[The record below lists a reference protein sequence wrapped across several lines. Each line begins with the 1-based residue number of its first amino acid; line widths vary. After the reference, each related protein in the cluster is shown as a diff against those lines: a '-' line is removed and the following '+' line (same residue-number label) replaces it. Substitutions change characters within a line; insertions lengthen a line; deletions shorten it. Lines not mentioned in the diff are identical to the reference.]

1 MINYV
6 FLGISFFKALF
17 EYNFILYAVIAG
29 AIVGILAPLIG
40 SVVVIRR
47 LSFIADTLSHFSLAG
62 VCLGVILSKVI
73 HVNIVSPVVMGVIFS
88 IIGTFLIEKL
98 RSLYN
103 NYKEIS
109 MPIIMSFGLA
119 LSGLLINL
127 SSDINSKF
135 TQSLLYGSIY
145 SVDLADLIVIII
157 SFVLI
162 IGFVLLFYKKIITLC
177 FDETYA
183 RVSGVNTRLISLL
196 LTIVLSL
203 IISLYIDIIGVLLIA
218 SLMILPI
225 ASAILVG
232 DSFIYSLVIA
242 IAFSEASIFSGF
254 IISYH
259 LDLSTGPV
267 VIIINLLIY
276 ISIIIYRQIK
286 KALLKKKSSDDI
298 SI

>member
-1 MINYV
+1 MINFIY
-6 FLGISFFKALF
+6 LELSFFRAMF

-29 AIVGILAPLIG
+29 IIVGILAPLIG

-73 HVNIVSPVVMGVIFS
+73 NINIVSPVVMGVIFS

-98 RSLYN
+98 RDLYT

-145 SVDLADLIVIII
+145 SVDLSDLIVIIV

-162 IGFVLLFYKKIITLC
+162 IGFILIFYKKIITMC

-183 RVSGVNTRLISLL
+183 RVSGVNTKLISLL
-196 LTIVLSL
+196 QTIVLSL
-203 IISLYIDIIGVLLIA
+203 VISLYIDIIGVLLIA

-232 DSFIYSLVIA
+232 ESYIYSLVIA
-242 IAFSEASIFSGF
+242 MAFSEASIISGF
-254 IISYH
+254 VISYH

-267 VIIINLLIY
+267 VILINLLIY
-276 ISIIIYRQIK
+276 VSIIIYRAIK
-286 KALLKKKSSDDI
+286 KQILKKNGLKQK
-298 SI
+298 

>member
-1 MINYV
+1 MLNNLY
-6 FLGISFFKALF
+6 LGISFFRAIF
-17 EYNFILYAVIAG
+17 EYDFILYAVIAG
-29 AIVGILAPLIG
+29 IIVGVLAPLIG
-40 SVVVIRR
+40 SVVIIRR

-73 HVNIVSPVVMGVIFS
+73 HVSFVSPVIMGVVFS

-98 RSLYN
+98 RSLYT

-109 MPIIMSFGLA
+109 MPIIMSLGLA

-145 SVDLADLIVIII
+145 SVDLSDLLIIII

-162 IGFVLLFYKKIITLC
+162 ILFIIFFYKKVITLC

-183 RVSGVNTRLISLL
+183 RVSGINTKLIGFL
-196 LTIVLSL
+196 LTIILSL

-218 SLMILPI
+218 SLMILPT
-225 ASAILVG
+225 ASAILIG
-232 DSFIYSLVIA
+232 NSYKNSLI
-242 IAFSEASIFSGF
+242 ISGIFSEFSIILGF
-254 IISYH
+254 VLSYH

-267 VIIINLLIY
+267 VILINHAIY
-276 ISIIIYRQIK
+276 IGIIIYRAIRKQVLKKQANAIK
-286 KALLKKKSSDDI
+286 K
-298 SI
+298 

>member
-1 MINYV
+1 MTTLINFI
-6 FLGISFFKALF
+6 FLDVSFFRAVF
-17 EYNFILYAVIAG
+17 EYDFILYAVIAG
-29 AIVGILAPLIG
+29 IIVGILAPLIG

-73 HVNIVSPVVMGVIFS
+73 HINAVSPVVMGVVFS
-88 IIGTFLIEKL
+88 IIGTFLIERL
-98 RSLYN
+98 RALYE

-109 MPIIMSFGLA
+109 MPIIMSLGLA
-119 LSGLLINL
+119 LSGLLINV

-145 SVDLADLIVIII
+145 SVNLTDLIVIII
-157 SFVLI
+157 SFILI
-162 IGFVLLFYKKIITLC
+162 ILFCVFFYKKVITLC

-183 RVSGVNTRLISLL
+183 RVSGINTRLISLL

-225 ASAILVG
+225 ASAILIG
-232 DSFIYSLVIA
+232 DSFVNSIIIS

-276 ISIIIYRQIK
+276 VSIIIYRAIK
-286 KALLKKKSSDDI
+286 KHILNKNASN
-298 SI
+298 

>member
-1 MINYV
+1 MLNNLY
-6 FLGISFFKALF
+6 LGISFFRAIF
-17 EYNFILYAVIAG
+17 EYDFILYAVIAG
-29 AIVGILAPLIG
+29 IIVGVLAPLIG
-40 SVVVIRR
+40 SVVIIRR

-73 HVNIVSPVVMGVIFS
+73 HVSFVSPVIMGVVFS

-98 RSLYN
+98 RSLYT

-109 MPIIMSFGLA
+109 MPIIMSLGLA

-145 SVDLADLIVIII
+145 SVDLSDLLIIII

-162 IGFVLLFYKKIITLC
+162 ILFIIFFYKKVITLC

-183 RVSGVNTRLISLL
+183 RVSGINTKLIGFL
-196 LTIVLSL
+196 LTIILSL

-218 SLMILPI
+218 SLMILPT
-225 ASAILVG
+225 ASAILIG
-232 DSFIYSLVIA
+232 NSYKNSLI
-242 IAFSEASIFSGF
+242 ISGIFSEFSIILGF
-254 IISYH
+254 VLSYH

-267 VIIINLLIY
+267 VILINLAIY
-276 ISIIIYRQIK
+276 IGIIIYRAIRKQVLKKQANAIK
-286 KALLKKKSSDDI
+286 K
-298 SI
+298 